1 MNIIKDKNY
10 SYWHTSDESGLYD
23 NCNKKHNTNKCDR
36 DYECHKCDRNYECHK
51 CDRDYECHK
60 CDKHHCKVCPTGAT
74 GSTGLTGNTGATGAT
89 GSTGLTGAT
98 GITGITGTTGATGST
113 GVTGT
118 TGTTGSTGITGTTG
132 TTGSTGITGTT
143 GTTGSTGVT
152 GTTGTTGS
160 TGVTGTTG
168 TTGSTGVTG
177 TTGTTG
183 STGITGTTGNTGAG
197 LPAFAYIYSTA
208 AQSVANTS
216 AVIFNGPATTLAP
229 ISFTAP
235 SSTITLSAG
244 TYLISFETS
253 VGTGG
258 GSTWAIAVNGGITQP
273 LSYTSRSGNS
283 QVWGAAV
290 ITIAAAST
298 ISIVN
303 NSGGAINLVNGL
315 APTPNTS
322 VSASINILK
331 LN

>member
-132 TTGSTGITGTT
+132 TTGSTG
-143 GTTGSTGVT
+143 
-152 GTTGTTGS
+152 
-160 TGVTGTTG
+160 
-168 TTGSTGVTG
+168 VTG

-273 LSYTSRSGNS
+273 LSYTSISGNS
-283 QVWGAAV
+283 QVWGEAV